1 MVAMTVST
9 GLPFYRPLTND
20 DLESLPDDGHRYEL
34 LDGALL
40 VTPGPAW
47 EHQEVGLSLF
57 VILRE
62 ACPARVRVL
71 AAPFDVTFGESDTT
85 FQPDVFVARYAEFTS
100 KNLPATPLLAVEV
113 RSPSTAMIDRALKK
127 AAYARFGV
135 PSYWILDPAA
145 RTLVA
150 YELVGDEYVQVASVG
165 RGETFVA
172 EKPYPVSISIDAI
185 CRGLDPDPE

>member
-9 GLPFYRPLTND
+9 GLPLYRPLTND
-20 DLESLPDDGHRYEL
+20 DLEPLPDDGHRYEL

-40 VTPGPAW
+40 VTPAPAW
-47 EHQEVGLSLF
+47 EHQEVGASLL
-57 VILRE
+57 VVLRE
-62 ACPARVRVL
+62 ACPPHVRVL
-71 AAPFDVTFGESDTT
+71 GAPVDVTFGRSDTT
-85 FQPDVFVARYAEFTS
+85 LQPDVLIARYADFGP
-100 KNLPATPLLAVEV
+100 KKLPAIPLLVAEV
-113 RSPSTAMIDRALKK
+113 RSPSTAMIDRTLKK

>member
-1 MVAMTVST
+1 MGVMTVSA
-9 GLPFYRPLTND
+9 GLPWYRPLTNE

-47 EHQEVGLSLF
+47 EHQDMGLALYG
-57 VILRE
+57 VLHA
-62 ACPARVRVL
+62 ACPPGVRVL
-71 AAPFDVTFGESDTT
+71 AAPFDVTFGLSDTT
-85 FQPDVFVARYAEFTS
+85 LQPDVFVARYADFRS
-100 KNLPATPLLAVEV
+100 KNLPATPLLVAEV
-113 RSPSTAMIDRALKK
+113 RSPSTAMIDRTLKK

-145 RTLVA
+145 RTLTA
-150 YELVGDEYVQVASVG
+150 YELVGDDYVEIASVG
-165 RGETFVA
+165 PGETFVA

-185 CRGLDPDPE
+185 CRGLDPD